1 MTFWQFAFKNVSRNS
16 KAYFAH
22 FVSSAFSIMVFFS
35 FTVYTYHPRLQSVQS
50 FQERDPLMNLAST
63 AQFVIV
69 MFSFFFL
76 LYSVGT
82 FLNVRKQQ
90 FGVLTILGIS
100 QRQLKK
106 LLFTEN
112 MIIGILSIF
121 IGIQGGLVFS
131 NFFLL
136 VTSKLTGAKG
146 LFLYWP
152 TEAIIVTTKAIIVT
166 TVTFIILFL
175 IVSTFTPMFI
185 RTRKTTQLIKA
196 TKKGKKEKKP
206 SILISIFALT
216 CLGLCYYIAGYP
228 QGYVTEENVQNGS
241 VVFIML
247 SILPLVVVGTYLF
260 FSQTFLLFIYILKKR
275 RKFYLKQI
283 NMLWISDLVARTR
296 SNINVL
302 FIVSMLSALAFTIII
317 GLFAVNNNTKASV
330 LERYP
335 IPFTY
340 TSEGDNTFEQK
351 HITTIETELTNANFQ
366 YKKYKFTVLKD
377 TALKESISIMKM
389 SDYNALAKQL
399 NRPEITLDS
408 TQVYSISRYSPELL
422 NLVSNPF
429 AKQHTITLGSNK
441 KEFHIKGFINKGIE
455 PSFALPYLIVMQDN
469 VIENMIPHIE
479 TITVYNYFVENW
491 ENAIVPTKNILKSL
505 DHDANN
511 LYEAHKDEED
521 FIKPFYIHTA
531 TDELIYGKGNAIAQF
546 FIWAFLGF
554 IFFIGAASVLYF
566 RMYNDLTTERQKYIT
581 ITKLGLTESEMFRS
595 ATIQLGILFFV
606 PYIVAGI
613 HTIFA
618 IQFLQAM
625 FSFSLRKELLIVLTL
640 FGIIEIIF
648 FFLIRSLYI
657 NKLSQHV
664 KI

>member
-1 MTFWQFAFKNVSRNS
+1 
-16 KAYFAH
+16 
-22 FVSSAFSIMVFFS
+22 MVFFS
-35 FTVYTYHPRLQSVQS
+35 FTVYAYHPRLQSVQS

-63 AQFVIV
+63 AQLVIV

-76 LYSVGT
+76 LYSIGT

-90 FGVLTILGIS
+90 FGILTILGIS
-100 QRQLKK
+100 QRQLKR

-136 VTSKLTGAKG
+136 VTSKLTNAKG
-146 LFLYWP
+146 LYLYWP
-152 TEAIIVTTKAIIVT
+152 TEAIIVT

-185 RTRKTTQLIKA
+185 RTRKTAHLIKGN
-196 TKKGKKEKKP
+196 KKMPAEKRP
-206 SILISIFALT
+206 SILISLFALI

-228 QGYVTEENVQNGS
+228 RGYVTEKNVQNGS
-241 VVFIML
+241 VFFIML

-317 GLFAVNNNTKASV
+317 GLFAANNNTKASV

-335 IPFTY
+335 VPFTY
-340 TSEGDNTFEQK
+340 TSEGDNSLEQK
-351 HITTIETELTNANFQ
+351 HISTIETELTTSNFQ

-377 TALKESISIMKM
+377 TASKEDIMLMKM
-389 SDYNALAKQL
+389 SDYNAIAQQL
-399 NRPEITLDS
+399 KRPEITIDS
-408 TQVYSISRYSPELL
+408 TEVYIISRHSPELL
-422 NLVSNPF
+422 DLVSNPF
-429 AKQHTITLGSNK
+429 AKQNTITLGSNK

-455 PSFALPYLIVMQDN
+455 PSFAFPHLAVVQDY
-469 VIENMIPHIE
+469 VFDNMIPHIE
-479 TITVYNYFVENW
+479 TTVIYNYFVENW
-491 ENAIVPTKNILKSL
+491 ENAIVPTRNMLRVISG
-505 DHDANN
+505 DAREF
-511 LYEAHKDEED
+511 YEKHTEE
-521 FIKPFYIHTA
+521 KAQVPFFIHTA
-531 TDELIYGKGNAIAQF
+531 TDELIYGKGNAVAQF

-581 ITKLGLTESEMFRS
+581 ITKLGLTELEMFRS

-606 PYIVAGI
+606 PYIVAGV
-613 HTIFA
+613 HTLFA
-618 IQFLQAM
+618 VKFLQSM
-625 FSFSLRKELLIVLTL
+625 FSFSLLKETCIVLTF

-657 NKLSQHV
+657 NKLSQHI

>member
-16 KAYFAH
+16 KAYFAY

-35 FTVYTYHPRLQSVQS
+35 FTVYAYHPRLQNTQS

-63 AQFVIV
+63 AQLVIV

-90 FGVLTILGIS
+90 FGILTILGIS
-100 QRQLKK
+100 QKQLKR

-112 MIIGILSIF
+112 MIIGMLSIF

-146 LFLYWP
+146 LYLYWP
-152 TEAIIVTTKAIIVT
+152 TEAILVT

-185 RTRKTTQLIKA
+185 RTRKTAQLIKGN
-196 TKKGKKEKKP
+196 KKMKAEKRP
-206 SILISIFALT
+206 SILISLFALI

-228 QGYVTEENVQNGS
+228 QGYVTEKNVQNGS
-241 VVFIML
+241 VFFIML
-247 SILPLVVVGTYLF
+247 SILPLVVVGTYFF
-260 FSQTFLLFIYILKKR
+260 FSQTFLLFIYILKRR

-317 GLFAVNNNTKASV
+317 GLFAANNSTKASV

-335 IPFTY
+335 VPFTY
-340 TSEGDNTFEQK
+340 TSEGDNSLEQK
-351 HITTIETELTNANFQ
+351 HITTIETELTNNNFDYQ
-366 YKKYKFTVLKD
+366 KYKFTVLKD
-377 TALKESISIMKM
+377 TALKEDIALMKM
-389 SDYNALAKQL
+389 SDYNAIAKQL
-399 NRPEITLDS
+399 NRPAVTLDS
-408 TQVYSISRYSPELL
+408 TQVYIISRYAPELL

-429 AKQHTITLGSNK
+429 AKQNTITLGSNK

-455 PSFALPYLIVMQDN
+455 PSFAFPHLVVVQDY
-469 VIENMIPHIE
+469 VFDNMIPHIE
-479 TITVYNYFVENW
+479 TTVIYNYFVENW
-491 ENAIVPTKNILKSL
+491 ENAIVPTKNMLGVISS
-505 DHDANN
+505 DAHAF
-511 LYEAHKDEED
+511 YEKHTEENAQA
-521 FIKPFYIHTA
+521 PFFIHTA
-531 TDELIYGKGNAIAQF
+531 TDELIYGKGNAVAQF

-566 RMYNDLTTERQKYIT
+566 RMYNDLTNEKQKYIT

-606 PYIVAGI
+606 PYIVAGV
-613 HTIFA
+613 HTLFA
-618 IQFLQAM
+618 VKFLQSM
-625 FSFSLRKELLIVLTL
+625 FSFSLLKETCIVLTF

-657 NKLSQHV
+657 NKLSQHIKV
-664 KI
+664 

>member
-16 KAYFAH
+16 KAYFAY

-35 FTVYTYHPRLQSVQS
+35 FTVYAYHPRLQSVQS

-63 AQFVIV
+63 AQLVIV

-76 LYSVGT
+76 LYSIGT

-90 FGVLTILGIS
+90 FGILTILGIS
-100 QRQLKK
+100 QRQLKR

-136 VTSKLTGAKG
+136 VTSKLTSAKG
-146 LFLYWP
+146 LYLYWP
-152 TEAIIVTTKAIIVT
+152 TEAIIVT

-185 RTRKTTQLIKA
+185 RTRKTAHLIKGN
-196 TKKGKKEKKP
+196 KKMPAEKRP
-206 SILISIFALT
+206 SILISLFALI

-228 QGYVTEENVQNGS
+228 QGYVTEKNVQNGS
-241 VVFIML
+241 VFFIML
-247 SILPLVVVGTYLF
+247 SILPLVIVGTYLF

-283 NMLWISDLVARTR
+283 NMLWISDLVSRTR

-317 GLFAVNNNTKASV
+317 GLFAANNNTKASV

-335 IPFTY
+335 VPFTY
-340 TSEGDNTFEQK
+340 TSEGDNSLEQK
-351 HITTIETELTNANFQ
+351 HISTIETELTTNNFL

-377 TALKESISIMKM
+377 TASKEDIMLMKM
-389 SDYNALAKQL
+389 SDYNAIAKQL
-399 NRPEITLDS
+399 KRPEITIDS
-408 TQVYSISRYSPELL
+408 TEVYIISRHSPELL
-422 NLVSNPF
+422 DLVSNPF
-429 AKQHTITLGSNK
+429 AKQNTITLGSNK

-455 PSFALPYLIVMQDN
+455 PSFAFPHLAVVQDY
-469 VIENMIPHIE
+469 VFDNMIPHIE
-479 TITVYNYFVENW
+479 TTVIYNYFVENW
-491 ENAIVPTKNILKSL
+491 ENAIVPTKNMLRVISG
-505 DHDANN
+505 DAREF
-511 LYEAHKDEED
+511 YEKHTEE
-521 FIKPFYIHTA
+521 KAPVPFFIHTA
-531 TDELIYGKGNAIAQF
+531 TDELIYGKGNAVAQF

-606 PYIVAGI
+606 PYIVAGV
-613 HTIFA
+613 HTLFA
-618 IQFLQAM
+618 VKFLQSM
-625 FSFSLRKELLIVLTL
+625 FSFSLLKETCIVLTF

-657 NKLSQHV
+657 NKLSQHI

>member
-1 MTFWQFAFKNVSRNS
+1 MTFWQFAFRNVSRNS
-16 KAYFAH
+16 KAYFAY

-35 FTVYTYHPRLQSVQS
+35 FTVYAYHPRLQNGQS

-63 AQFVIV
+63 AQLVIV

-76 LYSVGT
+76 LYSIGT

-90 FGVLTILGIS
+90 FGILTILGIS
-100 QRQLKK
+100 QRQLKR

-136 VTSKLTGAKG
+136 VTSKLTSAKG
-146 LFLYWP
+146 LYLYWP
-152 TEAIIVTTKAIIVT
+152 TEAIIVT

-185 RTRKTTQLIKA
+185 RTRKTAKLIKGN
-196 TKKGKKEKKP
+196 KKVIAEKRP
-206 SILISIFALT
+206 SILISLFALI

-228 QGYVTEENVQNGS
+228 QGYVTEKNVQNGS
-241 VVFIML
+241 VFFIML

-260 FSQTFLLFIYILKKR
+260 FSQTFLLFVYILKKR

-317 GLFAVNNNTKASV
+317 GLFAANNNTKASV

-335 IPFTY
+335 VPFTY
-340 TSEGDNTFEQK
+340 TSEGDNSLEQK
-351 HITTIETELTNANFQ
+351 HITTIETELTNSNFD
-366 YKKYKFTVLKD
+366 YKKYKLTVLKD
-377 TALKESISIMKM
+377 TASKEDIMLLKM
-389 SDYNALAKQL
+389 SDYNAIAKQL
-399 NRPEITLDS
+399 KRPEITLDS
-408 TQVYSISRYSPELL
+408 TQVYIISRHSPELL

-429 AKQHTITLGSNK
+429 AKQNTITLESNK

-455 PSFALPYLIVMQDN
+455 PSFAFPHLVVVQDY
-469 VIENMIPHIE
+469 VFDNMIPHIE
-479 TITVYNYFVENW
+479 TTIIYNYFVENW
-491 ENAIVPTKNILKSL
+491 ENAIVPTKNILRTISDDSSDFFEK
-505 DHDANN
+505 N
-511 LYEAHKDEED
+511 KEENAQ
-521 FIKPFYIHTA
+521 IPFYIHTA
-531 TDELIYGKGNAIAQF
+531 TDELIYGKGNAVAQF

-566 RMYNDLTTERQKYIT
+566 RMYNDLTNEKQKYIT

-606 PYIVAGI
+606 PYIVAGV
-613 HTIFA
+613 HTLFA
-618 IQFLQAM
+618 VKFLQSM
-625 FSFSLRKELLIVLTL
+625 FSFSLLKELLIVLTF
-640 FGIIEIIF
+640 FGIIEIVF

-657 NKLSQHV
+657 NKLSQHI

>member
-16 KAYFAH
+16 KAYFAY

-35 FTVYTYHPRLQSVQS
+35 FTVYAYHPRLQNVQS
-50 FQERDPLMNLAST
+50 FQERNPLMNLAST
-63 AQFVIV
+63 AQLVIV

-76 LYSVGT
+76 LYSIGT

-90 FGVLTILGIS
+90 FGILTILGIS
-100 QRQLKK
+100 QRQLKR

-136 VTSKLTGAKG
+136 VTSKLTSAKG
-146 LFLYWP
+146 LYLYWP
-152 TEAIIVTTKAIIVT
+152 TEAIIVT

-185 RTRKTTQLIKA
+185 RTRKTAQLIKGN
-196 TKKGKKEKKP
+196 KKIKAEKRP
-206 SILISIFALT
+206 SILISLFALI

-228 QGYVTEENVQNGS
+228 QGYVTEKNAQNGS
-241 VVFIML
+241 VFLIML
-247 SILPLVVVGTYLF
+247 SILPLVVTGTYLF
-260 FSQTFLLFIYILKKR
+260 FSQTFLLFIFILKKR
-275 RKFYLKQI
+275 RKFYMKQI
-283 NMLWISDLVARTR
+283 NMLWISDLASRTR

-317 GLFAVNNNTKASV
+317 GLFAANNNTTASV

-335 IPFTY
+335 VPFTY
-340 TSEGDNTFEQK
+340 TSEGDNSLEQK
-351 HITTIETELTNANFQ
+351 HITAIETELTNSNFQ
-366 YKKYKFTVLKD
+366 YRKYKFTVLKD
-377 TALKESISIMKM
+377 TSSKEDIMLMKM
-389 SDYNALAKQL
+389 SDYNAIAKQL
-399 NRPEITLDS
+399 KRPEITLDS
-408 TQVYSISRYSPELL
+408 TQVYIISRHSPELL

-429 AKQHTITLGSNK
+429 AKHNTITLGSNK

-455 PSFALPYLIVMQDN
+455 PSFAFPHLAVVQDY
-469 VIENMIPHIE
+469 VFDNMIPHIE
-479 TITVYNYFVENW
+479 TTVIYNYFVENW
-491 ENAIVPTKNILKSL
+491 ENAIVPTKNMLRVISG
-505 DHDANN
+505 DARKF
-511 LYEAHKDEED
+511 YKKHTEENAKVPF
-521 FIKPFYIHTA
+521 FIYTA
-531 TDELIYGKGNAIAQF
+531 TDELIYGKGNAVAQF

-606 PYIVAGI
+606 PYIVAGV
-613 HTIFA
+613 HTLFA
-618 IQFLQAM
+618 VKFLQSM
-625 FSFSLRKELLIVLTL
+625 FSFSLLKETCIVLTL

-657 NKLSQHV
+657 NKLSQHI

>member
-16 KAYFAH
+16 KAYFAY

-35 FTVYTYHPRLQSVQS
+35 FTVYAYHPRLQIMNKL
-50 FQERDPLMNLAST
+50 QEQDPLMNLAGM

-69 MFSFFFL
+69 LFSFFFL
-76 LYSVGT
+76 LYSIGT

-90 FGVLTILGIS
+90 FGILTVLGIS
-100 QRQLKK
+100 QKQLKR

-112 MIIGILSIF
+112 MIIGILAIF
-121 IGIQGGLVFS
+121 VGIQGGLVFS

-136 VTSKLTGAKG
+136 VTSKLTSAKG
-146 LFLYWP
+146 LYLYWP
-152 TEAIIVTTKAIIVT
+152 TEAIIVT
-166 TVTFIILFL
+166 TVTFIILFF

-185 RTRKTTQLIKA
+185 RTRKTAQLIKGN
-196 TKKGKKEKKP
+196 KKMKAEKRP
-206 SILISIFALT
+206 SILISLFALI

-228 QGYVTEENVQNGS
+228 RGYVTEKNVQNGS
-241 VVFIML
+241 VFFIML

-317 GLFAVNNNTKASV
+317 GLFAANNNTKASI

-335 IPFTY
+335 VPFTY
-340 TSEGDNTFEQK
+340 TSEGDNYLEQQ
-351 HITTIETELTNANFQ
+351 HITTIETELTNSNFD
-366 YKKYKFTVLKD
+366 YKKHKFTVLKD
-377 TALKESISIMKM
+377 TASKEDIMLMKM
-389 SDYNALAKQL
+389 SDYNAIAKQL
-399 NRPEITLDS
+399 QRPEITLDS
-408 TQVYSISRYSPELL
+408 TQVYIISRYSPELL

-429 AKQHTITLGSNK
+429 AKQNTITLGSNK

-455 PSFALPYLIVMQDN
+455 PSFAFPHLVVVQDYVFN
-469 VIENMIPHIE
+469 NMIPHIE
-479 TITVYNYFVENW
+479 TTIIYNYFVENW
-491 ENAIVPTKNILKSL
+491 ENAIVPTKNILRTIS
-505 DHDANN
+505 DDASDFF
-511 LYEAHKDEED
+511 EKTKEEHAQ
-521 FIKPFYIHTA
+521 IPFHIYTA
-531 TDELIYGKGNAIAQF
+531 TDELIYGKGNSIATF
-546 FIWAFLGF
+546 FIWTFLGF

-566 RMYNDLTTERQKYIT
+566 RMYNDLTTEKQKYIT

-606 PYIVAGI
+606 PYIVAGV
-613 HTIFA
+613 HTLFA
-618 IQFLQAM
+618 VKFLQSM
-625 FSFSLRKELLIVLTL
+625 FSFSLLKETCIVLTF
-640 FGIIEIIF
+640 FGMIEITF

-657 NKLSQHV
+657 NKLSQQI

>member
-16 KAYFAH
+16 KAYFAY

-35 FTVYTYHPRLQSVQS
+35 FTVYAFHPRLQSVQG
-50 FQERDPLMNLAST
+50 FQERDPLMNSAST
-63 AQFVIV
+63 AQFIIV
-69 MFSFFFL
+69 LFSFFFL
-76 LYSVGT
+76 LYSVGS

-90 FGVLTILGIS
+90 FGILTILGIS
-100 QRQLKK
+100 QRQLKR

-112 MIIGILSIF
+112 MMIGILSIF

-146 LFLYWP
+146 LYLYWP
-152 TEAIIVTTKAIIVT
+152 TEAIIVT

-185 RTRKTTQLIKA
+185 RTRKTAKLIKGN
-196 TKKGKKEKKP
+196 KKMKAEKRP
-206 SILISIFALT
+206 SILISLFALI

-228 QGYVTEENVQNGS
+228 QGYVTDKNAQNGS
-241 VVFIML
+241 VFFIIL

-283 NMLWISDLVARTR
+283 NMLWISDLVSRTR

-317 GLFAVNNNTKASV
+317 GLFAANNNTTASV

-335 IPFTY
+335 VPFTY
-340 TSEGDNTFEQK
+340 TSEGDNSLEQK
-351 HITTIETELTNANFQ
+351 HITTIETELTNNNFQ
-366 YKKYKFTVLKD
+366 YRKYKFTVVND
-377 TALKESISIMKM
+377 TASKEDIMLMKM
-389 SDYNALAKQL
+389 SDYNAIAKQL
-399 NRPEITLDS
+399 KRPEITLDS
-408 TQVYSISRYSPELL
+408 TQVYIISRHSPELL

-429 AKQHTITLGSNK
+429 AKHNTITLGSNK

-455 PSFALPYLIVMQDN
+455 PSFAFPHLAVVQDY
-469 VIENMIPHIE
+469 VFDNMIPHIE
-479 TITVYNYFVENW
+479 TTVIYNYFVENW
-491 ENAIVPTKNILKSL
+491 ENAIVPTKNMLRVISG
-505 DHDANN
+505 DARKF
-511 LYEAHKDEED
+511 YEKHTEENAQVPF
-521 FIKPFYIHTA
+521 FIYTA
-531 TDELIYGKGNAIAQF
+531 TDELIYGKGNAVAQF

-618 IQFLQAM
+618 IKFLQSM
-625 FSFSLRKELLIVLTL
+625 FSFSLLKETLIVLTL

-657 NKLSQHV
+657 NKLSQHI

>member
-16 KAYFAH
+16 KAYFAY

-35 FTVYTYHPRLQSVQS
+35 FTVYAYHPRLQSVQS

-63 AQFVIV
+63 AQLVIV

-76 LYSVGT
+76 LYSIGT

-90 FGVLTILGIS
+90 FGILTILGIS
-100 QRQLKK
+100 QRQLKR

-136 VTSKLTGAKG
+136 VTSKLTSAKG
-146 LFLYWP
+146 LYLYWP
-152 TEAIIVTTKAIIVT
+152 TEAIIVT

-185 RTRKTTQLIKA
+185 RTRKTAHLIKGN
-196 TKKGKKEKKP
+196 KKMPAEKRP
-206 SILISIFALT
+206 SILISLFALI

-228 QGYVTEENVQNGS
+228 RGYVTEKNVQNGS
-241 VVFIML
+241 VFFIML
-247 SILPLVVVGTYLF
+247 SILPLVIVGTYLF

-283 NMLWISDLVARTR
+283 NMLWISDLVSRTR

-317 GLFAVNNNTKASV
+317 GLFAANNNTKASV

-335 IPFTY
+335 VPFTY
-340 TSEGDNTFEQK
+340 TSEGDNSLEQK
-351 HITTIETELTNANFQ
+351 HISTIETELTTNNFL

-377 TALKESISIMKM
+377 TASKEDIMLMKM
-389 SDYNALAKQL
+389 SDYNAIAKQL
-399 NRPEITLDS
+399 KRPEITIDS
-408 TQVYSISRYSPELL
+408 TEVYIISRHSPELL
-422 NLVSNPF
+422 DLVSNPF
-429 AKQHTITLGSNK
+429 AKQNTITLGSNK

-455 PSFALPYLIVMQDN
+455 PSFAFPHLAVVQDY
-469 VIENMIPHIE
+469 VFDNMIPHIE
-479 TITVYNYFVENW
+479 TTVIYNYFVENW
-491 ENAIVPTKNILKSL
+491 ENAIVPTKNMLRVISG
-505 DHDANN
+505 DAREF
-511 LYEAHKDEED
+511 YEKHTEENAQV
-521 FIKPFYIHTA
+521 PFFIHTA
-531 TDELIYGKGNAIAQF
+531 TDELIYGKGNAVAQF

-606 PYIVAGI
+606 PYIVAGV
-613 HTIFA
+613 HTLFA
-618 IQFLQAM
+618 VKFLQSM
-625 FSFSLRKELLIVLTL
+625 FSFSLLKETCIVLTF

-657 NKLSQHV
+657 NKLSQHI

>member
-16 KAYFAH
+16 KAYFAY

-35 FTVYTYHPRLQSVQS
+35 FTVYAYHPRLQSVQS

-63 AQFVIV
+63 AQLVIV

-76 LYSVGT
+76 LYSIGT

-90 FGVLTILGIS
+90 FGILTILGIS
-100 QRQLKK
+100 QRQLKR

-112 MIIGILSIF
+112 MMIGILSIF

-136 VTSKLTGAKG
+136 VTSKLTSAKG
-146 LFLYWP
+146 LYLYWP
-152 TEAIIVTTKAIIVT
+152 TEAIIVT

-185 RTRKTTQLIKA
+185 RTRKTAHLIKGN
-196 TKKGKKEKKP
+196 KKMPAEKRP
-206 SILISIFALT
+206 SILISLFALI

-228 QGYVTEENVQNGS
+228 RGYVTEKNVQNGS
-241 VVFIML
+241 VFFIML

-317 GLFAVNNNTKASV
+317 GLFAANNNTKASV

-335 IPFTY
+335 VPFTY
-340 TSEGDNTFEQK
+340 TSEGDNSLEQK
-351 HITTIETELTNANFQ
+351 HISTIETELTTNNFQ
-366 YKKYKFTVLKD
+366 YNKYKFTVLKD
-377 TALKESISIMKM
+377 TASKEDILLMKM
-389 SDYNALAKQL
+389 SDYNAIAQQL
-399 NRPEITLDS
+399 KRPEITIDS
-408 TQVYSISRYSPELL
+408 TEVYIISRHSPELL
-422 NLVSNPF
+422 DLVSNPF
-429 AKQHTITLGSNK
+429 AKQNTITLGSNK

-455 PSFALPYLIVMQDN
+455 PSFAFPHLAVVQDY
-469 VIENMIPHIE
+469 VFDNMIPHIE
-479 TITVYNYFVENW
+479 TTVIYNYFVENW
-491 ENAIVPTKNILKSL
+491 ENAIVPTRNMLRVISG
-505 DHDANN
+505 DARAF
-511 LYEAHKDEED
+511 YEKHTEENAQV
-521 FIKPFYIHTA
+521 PFFIHTA
-531 TDELIYGKGNAIAQF
+531 TDELIYGKGNAVAQF

-566 RMYNDLTTERQKYIT
+566 RMYNDLTTEKQKYIT
-581 ITKLGLTESEMFRS
+581 ITKLGLTELEMFRS

-606 PYIVAGI
+606 PYIVAGV
-613 HTIFA
+613 HTLFA
-618 IQFLQAM
+618 VKFLQSM
-625 FSFSLRKELLIVLTL
+625 FSFSLLKETCIVLTF

-657 NKLSQHV
+657 NKLSQHI

>member
-16 KAYFAH
+16 KAYFAY

-35 FTVYTYHPRLQSVQS
+35 FTVYAYHPRLQSVQS

-63 AQFVIV
+63 AQLVIV

-76 LYSVGT
+76 LYSIGT

-90 FGVLTILGIS
+90 FGILTILGIS
-100 QRQLKK
+100 QRQLKR

-136 VTSKLTGAKG
+136 VTSKLTSAKG
-146 LFLYWP
+146 LYLYWP
-152 TEAIIVTTKAIIVT
+152 TEAIIVT

-185 RTRKTTQLIKA
+185 RTRKTTHLIKGN
-196 TKKGKKEKKP
+196 KKMPAEKRP
-206 SILISIFALT
+206 SILISLFALI

-228 QGYVTEENVQNGS
+228 RGYVTEKNVQNGS
-241 VVFIML
+241 VFFIML
-247 SILPLVVVGTYLF
+247 SILPLVIVGTYLF

-283 NMLWISDLVARTR
+283 NMLWISDLVSRTR

-317 GLFAVNNNTKASV
+317 GLFAANNNTKASV

-335 IPFTY
+335 VPFTY
-340 TSEGDNTFEQK
+340 TSEGDNSLEQK
-351 HITTIETELTNANFQ
+351 HISTIETELTTNNFL

-377 TALKESISIMKM
+377 TASKEDIMLMKM
-389 SDYNALAKQL
+389 SDYNAIAKQL
-399 NRPEITLDS
+399 KRPEITIDS
-408 TQVYSISRYSPELL
+408 TEVYIISRHSPELL
-422 NLVSNPF
+422 DLVSNPF
-429 AKQHTITLGSNK
+429 AKQNTITLGSNK

-455 PSFALPYLIVMQDN
+455 PSFAFPHLAVVQDY
-469 VIENMIPHIE
+469 VFDNMIPHIE
-479 TITVYNYFVENW
+479 TTVIYNYFVENW
-491 ENAIVPTKNILKSL
+491 ENAIVPTKNMLRVISG
-505 DHDANN
+505 DAREF
-511 LYEAHKDEED
+511 YEKHTEENAQV
-521 FIKPFYIHTA
+521 PFFIHTA
-531 TDELIYGKGNAIAQF
+531 TDELIYGKGNAVAQF

-606 PYIVAGI
+606 PYIVAGV
-613 HTIFA
+613 HTLFA
-618 IQFLQAM
+618 VKFLQSM
-625 FSFSLRKELLIVLTL
+625 FSFSLLKETCIVLTF

-657 NKLSQHV
+657 NKLSQHI

>member
-1 MTFWQFAFKNVSRNS
+1 MTFWQFAFRNVSRNS
-16 KAYFAH
+16 KAYFAY

-35 FTVYTYHPRLQSVQS
+35 FTVYAYHPRLQSVQS

-63 AQFVIV
+63 AQLVIV

-90 FGVLTILGIS
+90 FGILTILGIS
-100 QRQLKK
+100 QRQLKR

-112 MIIGILSIF
+112 MIIGMLSIF

-146 LFLYWP
+146 LYLYWP
-152 TEAIIVTTKAIIVT
+152 TDAILVT

-185 RTRKTTQLIKA
+185 RTRKTAQLIKGN
-196 TKKGKKEKKP
+196 KKMKAEKRP
-206 SILISIFALT
+206 SILISLFALI

-228 QGYVTEENVQNGS
+228 QGYVTEKNAQNGS
-241 VVFIML
+241 VFFIIL

-275 RKFYLKQI
+275 RKFYMKQI

-317 GLFAVNNNTKASV
+317 GLFAANNNTKASI

-340 TSEGDNTFEQK
+340 TSEGENSLEQK
-351 HITTIETELTNANFQ
+351 HINTIETELTNANFE
-366 YKKYKFTVLKD
+366 YNKFKFTVVKD
-377 TALKESISIMKM
+377 TVVQEDIMLMKM
-389 SDYNALAKQL
+389 NDYNAIAKQMK
-399 NRPEITLDS
+399 RPEINLGS
-408 TQVYSISRYSPELL
+408 KQVYIVSRYSPELL

-429 AKQHTITLGSNK
+429 AKQNTITLESNK

-455 PSFALPYLIVMQDN
+455 PSFALPYLVVMQDS
-469 VIENMIPHIE
+469 VFENMIPHIE
-479 TITVYNYFVENW
+479 TTIIYNYFVENW
-491 ENAIVPTKNILKSL
+491 ENAIVPTKNILRTIGN
-505 DHDANN
+505 DANDF
-511 LYEAHKDEED
+511 YEKNKDKNAQ
-521 FIKPFYIHTA
+521 IPFYIHTA
-531 TDELIYGKGNAIAQF
+531 TDELNYKKGDSIATF
-546 FIWAFLGF
+546 FIWTFLGF

-566 RMYNDLTTERQKYIT
+566 RMYNDLTSEKQKYIT

-613 HTIFA
+613 HTFFA
-618 IQFLQAM
+618 IQFLQNM
-625 FSFSLRKELLIVLTL
+625 LSFTLLKETLIVLTF

-657 NKLSQHV
+657 NKLSQH
-664 KI
+664 IRT

>member
-16 KAYFAH
+16 KAYFAY

-35 FTVYTYHPRLQSVQS
+35 FTVYAYHPRLQNGQN

-76 LYSVGT
+76 LYSIGT

-90 FGVLTILGIS
+90 FGILTILGIS
-100 QRQLKK
+100 QRQLKR

-136 VTSKLTGAKG
+136 VTSKLTSAKG
-146 LFLYWP
+146 LYLYWP
-152 TEAIIVTTKAIIVT
+152 TEAIIVTTI
-166 TVTFIILFL
+166 TFIILFL

-185 RTRKTTQLIKA
+185 RTRKTVHLIKGN
-196 TKKGKKEKKP
+196 KKMTAEKRP
-206 SILISIFALT
+206 SILISLFALI

-241 VVFIML
+241 VFFIML

-260 FSQTFLLFIYILKKR
+260 FSQTFLLFIHILKKR

-283 NMLWISDLVARTR
+283 NMLWISDLVSRTR

-317 GLFAVNNNTKASV
+317 GLFAANNNTKASI

-340 TSEGDNTFEQK
+340 TSEGENALEQK
-351 HITTIETELTNANFQ
+351 HIHTIETELTNNNFD

-377 TALKESISIMKM
+377 TALKEDIVLMKM
-389 SDYNALAKQL
+389 SDYNAIAKRL
-399 NRPEITLDS
+399 NRPVVTLDS
-408 TQVYSISRYSPELL
+408 TQVYIISRYAPELL

-429 AKQHTITLGSNK
+429 AKQNTITLGSNK

-455 PSFALPYLIVMQDN
+455 PSFALPHLIVMQDN
-469 VIENMIPHIE
+469 AIENMIPHIE
-479 TITVYNYFVENW
+479 TITIYNYFVENW
-491 ENAIVPTKNILKSL
+491 ENAMVPTKNMLRIIG
-505 DHDANN
+505 DDAREF
-511 LYEAHKDEED
+511 YEKHTED
-521 FIKPFYIHTA
+521 KARVPFFIHTA
-531 TDELIYGKGNAIAQF
+531 TDELIQSKDNAIAQF

-606 PYIVAGI
+606 PYIVAGV
-613 HTIFA
+613 HTLFA
-618 IQFLQAM
+618 VKFLQSM
-625 FSFSLRKELLIVLTL
+625 FSFSLLKELLIILTF

-657 NKLSQHV
+657 NKLSQHIKV
-664 KI
+664 

>member
-16 KAYFAH
+16 KAYFAY

-35 FTVYTYHPRLQSVQS
+35 FTVYAYHPRLQSVQS

-63 AQFVIV
+63 AQLVIV

-76 LYSVGT
+76 LYSIGT

-90 FGVLTILGIS
+90 FGILTILGIS
-100 QRQLKK
+100 QRQLKR

-136 VTSKLTGAKG
+136 VTSKLTNAKG
-146 LFLYWP
+146 LYLYWP
-152 TEAIIVTTKAIIVT
+152 TEAIIVT

-185 RTRKTTQLIKA
+185 RTRKTAHLIKGN
-196 TKKGKKEKKP
+196 KKMPAEKRP
-206 SILISIFALT
+206 SILISLFALI

-228 QGYVTEENVQNGS
+228 RGYVTEKNVQNGS
-241 VVFIML
+241 VFFIML

-317 GLFAVNNNTKASV
+317 GLFAANNNTKASV

-335 IPFTY
+335 VPFTY
-340 TSEGDNTFEQK
+340 TSEGDNSLEQK
-351 HITTIETELTNANFQ
+351 HISTIETELTTSNFQ

-377 TALKESISIMKM
+377 TASKEDIMLMKM
-389 SDYNALAKQL
+389 SDYNAIAQQL
-399 NRPEITLDS
+399 KRPEITIDS
-408 TQVYSISRYSPELL
+408 TEVYIISRHSPELL
-422 NLVSNPF
+422 DLVSNPF
-429 AKQHTITLGSNK
+429 AKQNTITLGSNK

-455 PSFALPYLIVMQDN
+455 PSFAFPHLAVVQDY
-469 VIENMIPHIE
+469 VFDNMIPHIE
-479 TITVYNYFVENW
+479 TTVIYNYFVENW
-491 ENAIVPTKNILKSL
+491 ENAIVPTRNMLRVISG
-505 DHDANN
+505 DAREF
-511 LYEAHKDEED
+511 YEKHTEE
-521 FIKPFYIHTA
+521 KAQVPFFIHTA
-531 TDELIYGKGNAIAQF
+531 TDELIYGKGNAVAQF

-581 ITKLGLTESEMFRS
+581 ITKLGLTELEMFRS

-606 PYIVAGI
+606 PYIVSGV
-613 HTIFA
+613 HTLFA
-618 IQFLQAM
+618 VKFLQSM
-625 FSFSLRKELLIVLTL
+625 FSFSLLKETCIVLTF

-657 NKLSQHV
+657 NKLSQHI

>member
-16 KAYFAH
+16 KAYFAY

-35 FTVYTYHPRLQSVQS
+35 FTVYAYHPRLQSVQS

-63 AQFVIV
+63 AQLVIV

-76 LYSVGT
+76 LYSIGT

-90 FGVLTILGIS
+90 FGILTILGIS
-100 QRQLKK
+100 QRQLKR

-136 VTSKLTGAKG
+136 VTSKLTSAKG
-146 LFLYWP
+146 LYLYWP
-152 TEAIIVTTKAIIVT
+152 TEAIIVT

-185 RTRKTTQLIKA
+185 RTRKTAHLIKGN
-196 TKKGKKEKKP
+196 KKMPAEKRP
-206 SILISIFALT
+206 SILISLFALI

-228 QGYVTEENVQNGS
+228 RGYVTEKNVQNGS
-241 VVFIML
+241 VFFIML
-247 SILPLVVVGTYLF
+247 SILPLVIVGTYLF

-283 NMLWISDLVARTR
+283 NMLWISDLVSRTR

-317 GLFAVNNNTKASV
+317 GLFAANNNTKASV

-335 IPFTY
+335 VPFTY
-340 TSEGDNTFEQK
+340 TSEGDNSLEQK
-351 HITTIETELTNANFQ
+351 HISTIETELTTNNFLYQ
-366 YKKYKFTVLKD
+366 KYKFTVLKD
-377 TALKESISIMKM
+377 TASKEDIMLMKM
-389 SDYNALAKQL
+389 SDYNAIAKQL
-399 NRPEITLDS
+399 KRPEITIDS
-408 TQVYSISRYSPELL
+408 TEVYIISRHSPELL
-422 NLVSNPF
+422 DLVSNPF
-429 AKQHTITLGSNK
+429 AKQNTITLGSNK

-455 PSFALPYLIVMQDN
+455 PSFAFPHLAVVQDY
-469 VIENMIPHIE
+469 VFDNMIPHIE
-479 TITVYNYFVENW
+479 TTVIYNYFVENW
-491 ENAIVPTKNILKSL
+491 ENAIVPTKNILRVISG
-505 DHDANN
+505 DAREF
-511 LYEAHKDEED
+511 YEKHTEENAQV
-521 FIKPFYIHTA
+521 PFFIHTA
-531 TDELIYGKGNAIAQF
+531 TDELIYGKGNAVAQF

-606 PYIVAGI
+606 PYIVAGV
-613 HTIFA
+613 HTLFA
-618 IQFLQAM
+618 VKFLQSM
-625 FSFSLRKELLIVLTL
+625 FSFSLLKETCIVLTF

-657 NKLSQHV
+657 NKLSQHI

>member
-16 KAYFAH
+16 KAYFAY

-35 FTVYTYHPRLQSVQS
+35 FTVYAYHPRLQIINKL
-50 FQERDPLMNLAST
+50 QEQDPLMNLAGM

-69 MFSFFFL
+69 LFSFFFL
-76 LYSVGT
+76 LYSIGT

-90 FGVLTILGIS
+90 FGVLTVLGIS
-100 QRQLKK
+100 QKQLKR

-112 MIIGILSIF
+112 MIIGMLAIF
-121 IGIQGGLVFS
+121 AGIQGGLVFS

-136 VTSKLTGAKG
+136 VTSKLTNAKG
-146 LFLYWP
+146 LYLYWP
-152 TEAIIVTTKAIIVT
+152 TEAIIVT
-166 TVTFIILFL
+166 TVTFIILFF

-185 RTRKTTQLIKA
+185 RTRKTTRLIKNNKN
-196 TKKGKKEKKP
+196 KKDEKRP
-206 SILISIFALT
+206 SILISLFALI

-228 QGYVTEENVQNGS
+228 QGYVTEKNVQNGS
-241 VVFIML
+241 VYLIML
-247 SILPLVVVGTYLF
+247 SILPLVIVGTYLF
-260 FSQTFLLFIYILKKR
+260 FSQTFLLFIFILKKR
-275 RKFYLKQI
+275 RKFYMKQI
-283 NMLWISDLVARTR
+283 NMLWISDLASRTR

-317 GLFAVNNNTKASV
+317 GLFASNNNTKAAIV
-330 LERYP
+330 ERYP
-335 IPFTY
+335 FPFTY
-340 TSEGDNTFEQK
+340 ISEGENALEQK
-351 HITTIETELTNANFQ
+351 HIATIETELTNANFQ
-366 YKKYKFTVLKD
+366 YNKHKFTVLKD
-377 TALKESISIMKM
+377 TALKEDVALMKM

-399 NRPEITLDS
+399 KRPKITLDS
-408 TQVYSISRYSPELL
+408 TQVYIISRYSPELL

-429 AKQHTITLGSNK
+429 AKQNTIILGSNK

-455 PSFALPYLIVMQDN
+455 PSFALPHLIIMEDHA
-469 VIENMIPHIE
+469 IENMVPHIE
-479 TITVYNYFVENW
+479 TITIYNYSVENW
-491 ENAIVPTKNILKSL
+491 ENTIIPTKKMSRTISDDTHNFQEKHKVEPIRVPFSIYTAA
-505 DHDANN
+505 DN
-511 LYEAHKDEED
+511 LNYS
-521 FIKPFYIHTA
+521 
-531 TDELIYGKGNAIAQF
+531 KGNSIATF
-546 FIWAFLGF
+546 FIWTFLGF

-606 PYIVAGI
+606 PYIVAGV
-613 HTIFA
+613 HTLFA
-618 IQFLQAM
+618 VKFLQSMLA
-625 FSFSLRKELLIVLTL
+625 FSLLKELLIVLTF

-657 NKLSQHV
+657 NKLSQHI

>member
-16 KAYFAH
+16 KAYFAY

-35 FTVYTYHPRLQSVQS
+35 FTAYAYHPRLQNLQK

-63 AQFVIV
+63 AQFIIV
-69 MFSFFFL
+69 LFSFFFL

-90 FGVLTILGIS
+90 FGILTILGIS
-100 QRQLKK
+100 QRQLKR

-136 VTSKLTGAKG
+136 VTSKLTSAKG
-146 LFLYWP
+146 LYLYWP
-152 TEAIIVTTKAIIVT
+152 TEAIIVT

-185 RTRKTTQLIKA
+185 RTRKTTQLIKGN
-196 TKKGKKEKKP
+196 KKVTAEKKP
-206 SILISIFALT
+206 SILISLFALI
-216 CLGLCYYIAGYP
+216 CLGLCYYIAVYP
-228 QGYVTEENVQNGS
+228 QGYVTEKNVQNGS
-241 VVFIML
+241 VFLIML
-247 SILPLVVVGTYLF
+247 SILPLVIIGTYFF
-260 FSQTFLLFIYILKKR
+260 FSQTFLLFIFILKKR

-283 NMLWISDLVARTR
+283 NMLWISDLVSRTR

-317 GLFAVNNNTKASV
+317 GLFAANNNTKASV

-335 IPFTY
+335 VPFTY
-340 TSEGDNTFEQK
+340 TSEGENSLEQK
-351 HITTIETELTNANFQ
+351 HITTIENELTNSNFQ
-366 YKKYKFTVLKD
+366 YRRYKFTVLKD
-377 TALKESISIMKM
+377 TASKEDIMLMKM
-389 SDYNALAKQL
+389 SDYNAIAKQL
-399 NRPEITLDS
+399 KRPEITLDS
-408 TQVYSISRYSPELL
+408 TQVYIISRHSPELL

-429 AKQHTITLGSNK
+429 AKQDTITLGSNK

-455 PSFALPYLIVMQDN
+455 PSFAFPYLIVIQDY
-469 VIENMIPHIE
+469 VFDNMIPHIE
-479 TITVYNYFVENW
+479 TTIVYNYFVENW
-491 ENAIVPTKNILKSL
+491 ENAIVPTKNILRTISN
-505 DHDANN
+505 DASDFF
-511 LYEAHKDEED
+511 EKHKEENAQT
-521 FIKPFYIHTA
+521 PFYIHTA
-531 TDELIYGKGNAIAQF
+531 TDELNYSKGNSIAHF

-618 IQFLQAM
+618 IKFLQSM
-625 FSFSLRKELLIVLTL
+625 FSFSLLKETFIVLTL

-657 NKLSQHV
+657 NKLSQHI
-664 KI
+664 KT

>member
-16 KAYFAH
+16 KAYFAY

-35 FTVYTYHPRLQSVQS
+35 FTVYAYHPRLQSVQS
-50 FQERDPLMNLAST
+50 FQERDPLTNLAST
-63 AQFVIV
+63 AQLVIV

-76 LYSVGT
+76 LYSIGT

-90 FGVLTILGIS
+90 FGILTILGIS
-100 QRQLKK
+100 QRQLKR

-136 VTSKLTGAKG
+136 VTSKLTSSKG
-146 LFLYWP
+146 LYLYWP
-152 TEAIIVTTKAIIVT
+152 TEAIIVT

-185 RTRKTTQLIKA
+185 RTRKTIRLIKV
-196 TKKGKKEKKP
+196 TKKDTEEKRP
-206 SILISIFALT
+206 SIIISLFALI

-228 QGYVTEENVQNGS
+228 QGYVTEKNVQNGS
-241 VVFIML
+241 VSFIIL
-247 SILPLVVVGTYLF
+247 SILPLVVIGTYFF
-260 FSQTFLLFIYILKKR
+260 FSQTFLLFIFILKKR
-275 RKFYLKQI
+275 RKFYMKQI

-317 GLFAVNNNTKASV
+317 GLFSHNNNTRAAV
-330 LERYP
+330 LEQYP
-335 IPFTY
+335 VPFTY
-340 TSEGDNTFEQK
+340 TSEGANPLEQK
-351 HITTIETELTNANFQ
+351 HITTIENELTSANFE

-377 TALKESISIMKM
+377 TASKEDVLLMKM
-389 SDYNALAKQL
+389 SDYNTIAKQL
-399 NRPEITLDS
+399 KRPEITLDS
-408 TQVYSISRYSPELL
+408 TQVYVIARHSPELL

-429 AKQHTITLGSNK
+429 AKQDTITIGSNK

-455 PSFALPYLIVMQDN
+455 PSFAFPHLIVVQDY
-469 VIENMIPHIE
+469 VFDDMIPHIE
-479 TITVYNYFVENW
+479 TTVIYNYFVENW
-491 ENAIVPTKNILKSL
+491 ENAIVPTKNILRTIS
-505 DHDANN
+505 DDAREF
-511 LYEAHKDEED
+511 YEKRKEE
-521 FIKPFYIHTA
+521 KARAPFYIYTA
-531 TDELIYGKGNAIAQF
+531 TDELVHGKENAVAQF

-566 RMYNDLTTERQKYIT
+566 RMYNDLTNEKQKYIT

-606 PYIVAGI
+606 PYIVAGV
-613 HTIFA
+613 HTLFA
-618 IQFLQAM
+618 VKFLQSM
-625 FSFSLRKELLIVLTL
+625 FAFSLLKELLIVLTF

-657 NKLSQHV
+657 NKLSQHIKV
-664 KI
+664 

>member
-16 KAYFAH
+16 KAYFAY

-35 FTVYTYHPRLQSVQS
+35 FTVYAYHPRLQSVQN

-63 AQFVIV
+63 AQLVIV

-76 LYSVGT
+76 LYSIGT

-90 FGVLTILGIS
+90 FGILTILGIS
-100 QRQLKK
+100 QRQLKR

-136 VTSKLTGAKG
+136 VTSKLTSAKG
-146 LFLYWP
+146 LYLYWP
-152 TEAIIVTTKAIIVT
+152 TEAIIVT

-185 RTRKTTQLIKA
+185 RTRKTAHLIKGN
-196 TKKGKKEKKP
+196 KKIPAEKRP
-206 SILISIFALT
+206 SILISLFALI

-228 QGYVTEENVQNGS
+228 RGYVTEKNVQNGS
-241 VVFIML
+241 VFFIML

-317 GLFAVNNNTKASV
+317 GLFAANNNTKASV

-335 IPFTY
+335 VPFTY
-340 TSEGDNTFEQK
+340 TSEGDNSLEQK
-351 HITTIETELTNANFQ
+351 HISTIETDLTTSNFQ

-377 TALKESISIMKM
+377 TASKEDIMLMKM
-389 SDYNALAKQL
+389 SDYNAIAKQL
-399 NRPEITLDS
+399 KRPEITIDS
-408 TQVYSISRYSPELL
+408 TEVYIISRHSPELL
-422 NLVSNPF
+422 DLVSNPF
-429 AKQHTITLGSNK
+429 AKQNTITLGSNK

-455 PSFALPYLIVMQDN
+455 PSFAFPHLAVVQDY
-469 VIENMIPHIE
+469 VFDNMIPHIE
-479 TITVYNYFVENW
+479 TTVIYNYFVENW
-491 ENAIVPTKNILKSL
+491 ENAIVPTRNMLRVISG
-505 DHDANN
+505 DAREF
-511 LYEAHKDEED
+511 YKKHTEENAQV
-521 FIKPFYIHTA
+521 PFFIHTA
-531 TDELIYGKGNAIAQF
+531 TDELIYGKGNAVAQF

-581 ITKLGLTESEMFRS
+581 ITKLGLTELEMFRS

-606 PYIVAGI
+606 PYIVAGV
-613 HTIFA
+613 HTLFA
-618 IQFLQAM
+618 VKFLQSM
-625 FSFSLRKELLIVLTL
+625 FSFSLLKETCIVLTF

-657 NKLSQHV
+657 NKLSQHI

>member
-16 KAYFAH
+16 KAYFAY

-35 FTVYTYHPRLQSVQS
+35 FTVYAYHPRLQIMNKL
-50 FQERDPLMNLAST
+50 QEQDPLMNLAGM

-69 MFSFFFL
+69 LFSFFFL
-76 LYSVGT
+76 LYSIGT

-90 FGVLTILGIS
+90 FGVLTVLGIS
-100 QRQLKK
+100 HKQLKR

-112 MIIGILSIF
+112 MIIGILAIF
-121 IGIQGGLVFS
+121 AGIQGGLVFS

-136 VTSKLTGAKG
+136 VTSKLTNAKG
-146 LFLYWP
+146 LYLYWP
-152 TEAIIVTTKAIIVT
+152 TEAIIVT
-166 TVTFIILFL
+166 TVTFIILFF

-185 RTRKTTQLIKA
+185 RTRKTTQLIKG
-196 TKKGKKEKKP
+196 TKKGDKEKKP
-206 SILISIFALT
+206 SILISIFALI
-216 CLGLCYYIAGYP
+216 CLTLCYYIAGYP
-228 QGYVTEENVQNGS
+228 QGYVTEKNVQNGS
-241 VVFIML
+241 VVFIIL

-260 FSQTFLLFIYILKKR
+260 FSQTFLLFIFILKRR
-275 RKFYLKQI
+275 RKFYMKQI
-283 NMLWISDLVARTR
+283 NMLWISDLTSRTR

-317 GLFAVNNNTKASV
+317 GLFAANNNTKASI

-335 IPFTY
+335 FPFTY
-340 TSEGDNTFEQK
+340 VTKGEDALEQK
-351 HITTIETELTNANFQ
+351 HIATIETELTNANFQ
-366 YKKYKFTVLKD
+366 YNKYKSTVLKD
-377 TALKESISIMKM
+377 TALKEDVALMKM
-389 SDYNALAKQL
+389 SDYNILAKQL
-399 NRPEITLDS
+399 KRPKITLDS
-408 TQVYSISRYSPELL
+408 TQVYIISRYSPKLL

-429 AKQHTITLGSNK
+429 AKQNTITLGSNK

-455 PSFALPYLIVMQDN
+455 PSFALPHLIVMQDN
-469 VIENMIPHIE
+469 AIENMIPHIE
-479 TITVYNYFVENW
+479 TITIYNYFVESW
-491 ENAIVPTKNILKSL
+491 ENTIIPTKNMSRTIS
-505 DHDANN
+505 DDARNFQ
-511 LYEAHKDEED
+511 EKHKVEP
-521 FIKPFYIHTA
+521 IRVPFSIYTA
-531 TDELIYGKGNAIAQF
+531 ADDLHYSKGNSIATF
-546 FIWAFLGF
+546 FIWTFLGF

-606 PYIVAGI
+606 PYIVAGV
-613 HTIFA
+613 HTLFA
-618 IQFLQAM
+618 VKFLQSM
-625 FSFSLRKELLIVLTL
+625 FSFSLFKETFIVLTL

-657 NKLSQHV
+657 NKLSQHI

>member
-1 MTFWQFAFKNVSRNS
+1 
-16 KAYFAH
+16 
-22 FVSSAFSIMVFFS
+22 MVFFS
-35 FTVYTYHPRLQSVQS
+35 FTVYAYHPRLQSVQN

-63 AQFVIV
+63 AQLVIV

-76 LYSVGT
+76 LYSIGT

-90 FGVLTILGIS
+90 FGILTILGIS
-100 QRQLKK
+100 QRQLKR

-136 VTSKLTGAKG
+136 VTSKLTSAKG
-146 LFLYWP
+146 LYLYWP
-152 TEAIIVTTKAIIVT
+152 TEAIIVT

-185 RTRKTTQLIKA
+185 RTRKTAHLIKGN
-196 TKKGKKEKKP
+196 KKIPAEKRP
-206 SILISIFALT
+206 SILISLFALI

-228 QGYVTEENVQNGS
+228 RGYVTEKNVQNGS
-241 VVFIML
+241 VFFIML

-317 GLFAVNNNTKASV
+317 GLFAANNNTKASV

-335 IPFTY
+335 VPFTY
-340 TSEGDNTFEQK
+340 TSEGDNSLEQK
-351 HITTIETELTNANFQ
+351 HISTIETELTTSNFQ

-377 TALKESISIMKM
+377 IASKEDIMLMKM
-389 SDYNALAKQL
+389 SDYNAIAQQL
-399 NRPEITLDS
+399 KRPEITIDS
-408 TQVYSISRYSPELL
+408 TEVYIISRHSPELL
-422 NLVSNPF
+422 DLVSNPF
-429 AKQHTITLGSNK
+429 AKQNTITLGSNK

-455 PSFALPYLIVMQDN
+455 PSFAFPHLAVVQDY
-469 VIENMIPHIE
+469 VFDNMIPHIE
-479 TITVYNYFVENW
+479 TTVIYNYFVENW
-491 ENAIVPTKNILKSL
+491 ENAIVPTKNMLRVISG
-505 DHDANN
+505 DAREF
-511 LYEAHKDEED
+511 YKKHAEENAQV
-521 FIKPFYIHTA
+521 PFFIHTA
-531 TDELIYGKGNAIAQF
+531 TDELIYGKGNAVAQF

-581 ITKLGLTESEMFRS
+581 ITKLGLTELEMFRS

-606 PYIVAGI
+606 PYIVAGV
-613 HTIFA
+613 HTLFA
-618 IQFLQAM
+618 VKFLQSM
-625 FSFSLRKELLIVLTL
+625 FSFSLLKETCIVLTF

-657 NKLSQHV
+657 NKLSQHI

>member
-16 KAYFAH
+16 KAYFAY

-35 FTVYTYHPRLQSVQS
+35 FTVYAYHPRLQSVQS

-76 LYSVGT
+76 LYSIGT

-90 FGVLTILGIS
+90 FGILTILGIS
-100 QRQLKK
+100 QRQLKR

-136 VTSKLTGAKG
+136 VTSKLTSAKG
-146 LFLYWP
+146 LYLYWP
-152 TEAIIVTTKAIIVT
+152 TKAIIVT

-185 RTRKTTQLIKA
+185 RTRKTTQLIKGVN
-196 TKKGKKEKKP
+196 KEKSEKKP
-206 SILISIFALT
+206 SILISLFAVI

-228 QGYVTEENVQNGS
+228 RGYVTEKNVQNGS
-241 VVFIML
+241 VFFIML

-283 NMLWISDLVARTR
+283 NMLWISDLVSRTR

-317 GLFAVNNNTKASV
+317 GLFAANNNTKASV

-340 TSEGDNTFEQK
+340 TSEGDNSLEQK
-351 HITTIETELTNANFQ
+351 HITTIETELTNSNFP

-377 TALKESISIMKM
+377 TASKEDIMLMKM
-389 SDYNALAKQL
+389 SDYNAIAKQL
-399 NRPEITLDS
+399 KRSEIKIDS
-408 TQVYSISRYSPELL
+408 TEVYIISRHSPELL
-422 NLVSNPF
+422 DLVSNPF
-429 AKQHTITLGSNK
+429 AKQNTITLGSNK

-455 PSFALPYLIVMQDN
+455 PSFAFPHLVVVQDY
-469 VIENMIPHIE
+469 VFDNMIPHIE
-479 TITVYNYFVENW
+479 TTVIYNYFVENW
-491 ENAIVPTKNILKSL
+491 ENAIVPTKNMLRVISS
-505 DHDANN
+505 DARAF
-511 LYEAHKDEED
+511 YEKHTEENAPV
-521 FIKPFYIHTA
+521 PFFIHTA
-531 TDELIYGKGNAIAQF
+531 TDELIYGKGNAVAQF

-566 RMYNDLTTERQKYIT
+566 RMYNDLTTEKQKYIT

-606 PYIVAGI
+606 PYIVAGV
-613 HTIFA
+613 HTLFA
-618 IQFLQAM
+618 VKFLQSM
-625 FSFSLRKELLIVLTL
+625 FSFSLLKETCIVLTF

-657 NKLSQHV
+657 NKLSQHI
-664 KI
+664 KM

>member
-16 KAYFAH
+16 KAYFAY

-35 FTVYTYHPRLQSVQS
+35 FTVYAYHPRLQSVQS

-63 AQFVIV
+63 AQLVIV

-76 LYSVGT
+76 LYSIGT

-90 FGVLTILGIS
+90 FGILTILGIS
-100 QRQLKK
+100 QRQLKR

-112 MIIGILSIF
+112 MMIGILSIF

-136 VTSKLTGAKG
+136 VTSKLTSAKG
-146 LFLYWP
+146 LYLYWP
-152 TEAIIVTTKAIIVT
+152 TEAIIVT

-185 RTRKTTQLIKA
+185 RTRKTAHLIKGN
-196 TKKGKKEKKP
+196 KKMPAEKRP
-206 SILISIFALT
+206 SILISLFALI

-228 QGYVTEENVQNGS
+228 RGYVTEKNVQNGS
-241 VVFIML
+241 VFFIML

-317 GLFAVNNNTKASV
+317 GLFAANNNTKASV

-335 IPFTY
+335 VPFTY
-340 TSEGDNTFEQK
+340 TSEGDNSLEQK
-351 HITTIETELTNANFQ
+351 HISTIETELTTSNFQ
-366 YKKYKFTVLKD
+366 YNKYKFTVLKD
-377 TALKESISIMKM
+377 TASKEDILLMKM
-389 SDYNALAKQL
+389 SDYNAIAQQL
-399 NRPEITLDS
+399 KRPEITIDS
-408 TQVYSISRYSPELL
+408 TEVYIISRHSPELL
-422 NLVSNPF
+422 DLVSNPF
-429 AKQHTITLGSNK
+429 AKQNTITLGSNK

-455 PSFALPYLIVMQDN
+455 PSFAFPHLAVVQDY
-469 VIENMIPHIE
+469 VFDNMIPHIE
-479 TITVYNYFVENW
+479 TAVIYNYFVENW
-491 ENAIVPTKNILKSL
+491 ENAIVPTRNMLRVISG
-505 DHDANN
+505 DARAF
-511 LYEAHKDEED
+511 YEKHTEENAQV
-521 FIKPFYIHTA
+521 PFFIHTA
-531 TDELIYGKGNAIAQF
+531 TDELIYGKGNAVAQF

-566 RMYNDLTTERQKYIT
+566 RMYNDLTTEKQKYIT
-581 ITKLGLTESEMFRS
+581 ITKLGLTELEMFRS

-606 PYIVAGI
+606 PYIVAGV
-613 HTIFA
+613 HTLFA
-618 IQFLQAM
+618 VKFLQSM
-625 FSFSLRKELLIVLTL
+625 FSFSLLKETCIVLTF

-657 NKLSQHV
+657 NKLSQHI